1 MIESLAE
8 HGVLAADLVPALMT
22 THTVRNPEYDPAA
35 ARTINEEPESDEEVV
50 QDKIAMPRQSQDAP
64 LPDQDPSIAKSPL
77 ALSGTDPFGDSEEAE
92 EAPPPPYEA
101 PKPSRRM
108 SKKKNVNPFGDDSDL
123 DDGDI
128 SGTPSRPKKDV
139 TAAGGRSEPAYPP
152 IEEGDIAN
160 TLEDLVL
167 GKSGPDEPPSARS
180 EQEQKSIAEERAAP
194 MPPENTAKP
203 TNAAEVVQ
211 RGIREEGP
219 KQSEALPGVSTA
231 LSKTDENVTL
241 DIRWTVVS
249 PVCRAIHP
257 DTSC

>member
-35 ARTINEEPESDEEVV
+35 AKTIPEESEADGEGAKEQEITSDGPAQGE
-50 QDKIAMPRQSQDAP
+50 KIPPA
-64 LPDQDPSIAKSPL
+64 
-77 ALSGTDPFGDSEEAE
+77 SGSRSSMSGVDPFGQMEDEEG
-92 EAPPPPYEA
+92 APPPPYEA
-101 PKPSRRM
+101 PRLA
-108 SKKKNVNPFGDDSDL
+108 KKDRSKNVNPFGDDSDL

-128 SGTPSRPKKDV
+128 GGPSHATPAVGK
-139 TAAGGRSEPAYPP
+139 PAKGEKQPEYPQ

-167 GKSGPDEPPSARS
+167 GGSGPDEPLSARPV
-180 EQEQKSIAEERAAP
+180 EEVVSIPGGKAEP
-194 MPPENTAKP
+194 MPPENVAKP

-249 PVCRAIHP
+249 HFRIHDHLSVRRAHP
-257 DTSC
+257 P